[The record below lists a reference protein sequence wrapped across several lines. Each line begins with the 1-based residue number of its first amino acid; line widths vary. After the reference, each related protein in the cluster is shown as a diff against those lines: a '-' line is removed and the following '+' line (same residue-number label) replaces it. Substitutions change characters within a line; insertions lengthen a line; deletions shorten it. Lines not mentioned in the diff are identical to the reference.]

1 MGILDDV
8 VINAKTAAEAVGKK
22 AGQIVDVSKLR
33 FNVAELNAEISKRYE
48 ALGEYVYENCREA
61 LAEDAESVGK
71 MAEIDEL
78 VNQRNILT
86 KELVDKQNKVVCPSC
101 GKQSPI
107 TASYCSSCGAKL
119 PKEGG
124 IITRYTKG
132 RPLGDRLFPFSSF
145 SSFQLFS
152 AAGAAWACRRWNSSR
167 FRRSLRRTTKKAT
180 SPAASAATASRGI
193 IHRNTLATIFISSS
207 SLQLFVLG
215 DEKLRRVEVQ
225 LLV

>member
-22 AGQIVDVSKLR
+22 PGRLWMSPSCA

-86 KELVDKQNKVVCPSC
+86 KELVDKQNKVVCP
-101 GKQSPI
+101 
-107 TASYCSSCGAKL
+107 
-119 PKEGG
+119 
-124 IITRYTKG
+124 
-132 RPLGDRLFPFSSF
+132 
-145 SSFQLFS
+145 
-152 AAGAAWACRRWNSSR
+152 
-167 FRRSLRRTTKKAT
+167 
-180 SPAASAATASRGI
+180 PAASRAPSLPPTAAAAAPS
-193 IHRNTLATIFISSS
+193 
-207 SLQLFVLG
+207 
-215 DEKLRRVEVQ
+215 
-225 LLV
+225 

>member
-1 MGILDDV
+1 ME
-8 VINAKTAAEAVGKK
+8 AE
-22 AGQIVDVSKLR
+22 I
-33 FNVAELNAEISKRYE
+33 NAEISKRYE

-119 PKEGG
+119 TPDEE
-124 IITRYTKG
+124 
-132 RPLGDRLFPFSSF
+132 
-145 SSFQLFS
+145 
-152 AAGAAWACRRWNSSR
+152 
-167 FRRSLRRTTKKAT
+167 KA
-180 SPAASAATASRGI
+180 
-193 IHRNTLATIFISSS
+193 
-207 SLQLFVLG
+207 
-215 DEKLRRVEVQ
+215 E
-225 LLV
+225 